1 MHLISAT
8 PDFLVIWAK
17 RSKDDLFVKTAMESD
32 HFLRHEP
39 LEDVM
44 LALTQSAWTLERWIE
59 EDGIRSIEKEM
70 KVAPG
75 DLRTRIELMEWL
87 LYSAGQLV
95 INDEEVS
102 AEAMSKVAELVAFI
116 DALKQRISHGCKA
129 EMLPLVSIRNI
140 GRARARDLMNLG
152 LQNPAEILELT
163 EVDRSRLLAIRGWGP
178 RVLERIIRDVRR
190 IK

>member
-1 MHLISAT
+1 
-8 PDFLVIWAK
+8 
-17 RSKDDLFVKTAMESD
+17 
-32 HFLRHEP
+32 
-39 LEDVM
+39 
-44 LALTQSAWTLERWIE
+44 
-59 EDGIRSIEKEM
+59 M